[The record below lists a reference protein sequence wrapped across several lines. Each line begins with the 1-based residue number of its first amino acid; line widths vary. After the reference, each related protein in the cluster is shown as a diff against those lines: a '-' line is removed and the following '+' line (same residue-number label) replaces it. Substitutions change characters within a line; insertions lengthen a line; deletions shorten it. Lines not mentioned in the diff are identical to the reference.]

1 MQQGSTTHCVDT
13 DQRRIPLPPAVVGA
27 NSYSLALP
35 ADPGIIIPGMW
46 WLFAI
51 DPAGV
56 PSVGFPML
64 VRLQPDFRLMTWC
77 RVLVLSPPSH
87 LSRPRMQLR

>member
-1 MQQGSTTHCVDT
+1 MNT
-13 DQRRIPLPPAVVGA
+13 DQRRIPLTPTAVGV

-35 ADPGIIIPGMW
+35 SDPGIIIPGMW

-64 VRLQPDFRLMTWC
+64 VRAQTYC
-77 RVLVLSPPSH
+77 CSTAY
-87 LSRPRMQLR
+87 

>member
-1 MQQGSTTHCVDT
+1 MNT
-13 DQRRIPLPPAVVGA
+13 DQRRIPLTPTVVGV

-64 VRLQPDFRLMTWC
+64 VRVQTLAEFTPEHSVAPVKLLC
-77 RVLVLSPPSH
+77 KIVLLC
-87 LSRPRMQLR
+87 LRHGNT